1 MNFEYFRKSVE
12 VVKQA
17 NKSVTYLETSYH
29 NTIKSSRRPTILKK
43 TICLIFGLL
52 SPKLAQN
59 WPKNKFKY
67 KILISIPKGVVNQAN
82 TSVNCVE
89 TFYYNAN
96 KKQ

>member
-1 MNFEYFRKSVE
+1 MN
-12 VVKQA
+12 
-17 NKSVTYLETSYH
+17 TSGSLWKPINQLH
-29 NTIKSSRRPTILKK
+29 VLKLLITILSKAVEDQQFEENNCADFWTSEPK
-43 TICLIFGLL
+43 IG
-52 SPKLAQN
+52 PKLAQN